1 MRHLFDSK
9 MEHLI
14 DWHSPMPGLEAM
26 RVLYVSAEVA
36 PFAKVGGLADVAA
49 GLPRAIKSLGHD
61 CRVIL
66 PYYDLIAK
74 NPRWKTTVIVENFE
88 VKLNP
93 IWTKTASL
101 HQLEY
106 DDMTYYFIETDE
118 WFTKSVDSASM
129 YQPGGEV
136 HAFFVAATLRAMDL
150 IMWIPDVVHANDWH
164 TGFLPV
170 LLKEKMGPLWS
181 KTGSVYSIHN
191 MAYQGEFGI
200 EALDWLDLSH
210 DLYNYE
216 QVEAWGQVNFMK
228 SGMAFSDVVNTVSP
242 NYAQEIQ
249 TPEYGCG
256 LEGLNR
262 FLAENDRLF
271 GVLNG
276 LDYSVWNPETD
287 PRIFANYSASSLEGK
302 QVCKDELLREVGLT
316 PIEGAPLLGM
326 ISRISSQ
333 KGFDLVL
340 SSAPELFEMPI
351 QLIVQGLGDPSIIEG
366 FRALERAY
374 PNQFK
379 FLNAFDEELAQ
390 HIYSGCDGFLMPSAF
405 EPCGLGQLIAM
416 RYGTLPIVR
425 ATGGLKDTVQEGVNG
440 FSFENRSRREL
451 VDAVRRAKDAYRT
464 PAWQKTVVTAMK
476 QDFGWS
482 PSAKRYVELYE
493 KAIRHRAGRAML
505 EEPPLRSA

>member
-1 MRHLFDSK
+1 

-14 DWHSPMPGLEAM
+14 DWHYPMSGQNMM

-49 GLPRAIKSLGHD
+49 GLPKAIKSLGHD

-74 NPRWKTTVIVENFE
+74 NPRWKTKVVLDNFQ
-88 VKLNP
+88 VPLNP
-93 IWTKTASL
+93 VWTKRASL
-101 HQLEY
+101 RQLEY
-106 DDMTYYFIETDE
+106 EGMTYFFVETDE
-118 WFTKSVDSASM
+118 WFTEAKDSASM

-136 HAFFVAATLRAMDL
+136 HAFFVASVIRAMELMD
-150 IMWIPDVVHANDWH
+150 WIPNVVHANDWH

-170 LLKEKMGPLWS
+170 LLKEKAGPVWS
-181 KTGSVYSIHN
+181 KTGSVFSIHN

-200 EALDWLDLSH
+200 EALDWHGLSH
-210 DLYNYE
+210 DLYNFE

-242 NYAQEIQ
+242 NYAREIQ
-249 TPEYGCG
+249 TGEYGCG
-256 LEGLNR
+256 LDGLNR

-276 LDYSVWNPETD
+276 IDHSVWDPSTD
-287 PRIFANYSASSLEGK
+287 TRIFANYSADSLENK
-302 QVCKDELLREVGLT
+302 QTCKVGLLQELGLE
-316 PIEGAPLLGM
+316 PIPGAPLVGM

-333 KGFDLVL
+333 KGFDLLL
-340 SSAPELFEMPI
+340 SSAKELFEMPI
-351 QLIVQGLGDPSIIEG
+351 QLVVQGLGDSHIIEG
-366 FRALERAY
+366 FKFLEHHH
-374 PNQFK
+374 PNQFR

-390 HIYSGCDGFLMPSAF
+390 HIYSGCDAFLMPSAF

-425 ATGGLKDTVQEGVNG
+425 STGGLKDTVREQENG
-440 FSFENRSRREL
+440 FTFENRSRKEL
-451 VDAVRRAKDAYRT
+451 IDAMWRAKELYNT
-464 PAWQKTVVTAMK
+464 PEWDERVKQAMR
-476 QDFGWS
+476 QDFGWEA
-482 PSAKRYVELYE
+482 SARQYVELYD
-493 KAIRHRAGRAML
+493 KAITRRAGHVMA
-505 EEPPLRSA
+505 